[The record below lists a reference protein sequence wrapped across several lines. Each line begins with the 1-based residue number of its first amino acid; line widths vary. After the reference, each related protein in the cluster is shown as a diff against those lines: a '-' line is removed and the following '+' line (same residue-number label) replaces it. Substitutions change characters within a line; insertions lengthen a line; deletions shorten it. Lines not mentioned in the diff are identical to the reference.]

1 MKKNLFFVIVVSF
14 MMISGCA
21 PVSVGRMD
29 ASDEVDLS
37 GYWND
42 TDSRLVAE
50 EVIKDCL
57 SRGWLADFTSN
68 AAKKPRVIVGT
79 VKNMSSEHIATAAFV
94 KDMERELINS
104 GKVTF
109 VAGGSEREEI
119 RQERAEQQK
128 FSEDAKAFFR
138 EKAADFILQGGI
150 NSILD
155 SAGRKTLRYYQV
167 ELELINIE
175 TNEKVWIGQKK
186 IKKLVKR
193 SRFGL

>member
-1 MKKNLFFVIVVSF
+1 MKNLFILSITVSVLL
-14 MMISGCA
+14 ISGCA
-21 PVSVGRMD
+21 PVSVGRID
-29 ASDEVDLS
+29 AGEEVDLS

-57 SRGWLADFTSN
+57 SRGWLSDFTSL

-79 VKNMSSEHIATAAFV
+79 VKNMSSEHIATATFV

-155 SAGRKTLRYYQV
+155 SVGRKTLRYYQI

>member
-1 MKKNLFFVIVVSF
+1 VKNIFVICISLL
-14 MMISGCA
+14 MIAGCA
-21 PVSVGRMD
+21 PVKVGRMD
-29 ASDEVDLS
+29 SAAEVDLS

-50 EVIKDCL
+50 EAISDCL
-57 SRGWLADFTSN
+57 GRSWLPDFS
-68 AAKKPRVIVGT
+68 ASAGKKPRVIVGT
-79 VKNMSSEHIATAAFV
+79 VKNMSSEHIATDTFV

-109 VAGGSEREEI
+109 VAGGAEREEI

-128 FSEDAKAFFR
+128 FSGDAKAFFK
-138 EKAADFILQGGI
+138 EKSADFMLQGGI

-155 SAGRKTLRYYQV
+155 SAGKTTLRYYQI
-167 ELELINIE
+167 ELELIDME
-175 TNEKVWIGQKK
+175 SNEKVWIGQKK

-193 SRFGL
+193 SKFGL

>member
-1 MKKNLFFVIVVSF
+1 MKSIFLIWVSIL
-14 MMISGCA
+14 MIAGCA
-21 PVSVGRMD
+21 SVKVGRMD
-29 ASDEVDLS
+29 AGSEVDLS

-57 SRGWLADFTSN
+57 GRGWLPEFSSR

-79 VKNMSSEHIATAAFV
+79 VKNMSSEHIATATFV

-104 GKVTF
+104 GKVVF
-109 VAGGSEREEI
+109 VSGGREREEI

-128 FSEDAKAFFR
+128 FSEDAKAFFK
-138 EKAADFILQGGI
+138 EKAADFMLQGDI

-155 SAGRKTLRYYQV
+155 SAGKQTLRYYQI
-167 ELELINIE
+167 ELELIDME
-175 TNEKVWIGQKK
+175 SNEKVWIGQKK

-193 SRFGL
+193 SKFGL

>member
-1 MKKNLFFVIVVSF
+1 
-14 MMISGCA
+14 MISGCA
-21 PVSVGRMD
+21 PVSVGRID
-29 ASDEVDLS
+29 AGEEVDLS

-57 SRGWLADFTSN
+57 SRGWLSDFTSL

-79 VKNMSSEHIATAAFV
+79 VKNMSSEHIATATFV

-155 SAGRKTLRYYQV
+155 SVGRKTLRYYQI

-175 TNEKVWIGQKK
+175 TNEKAWIGQKK

>member
-1 MKKNLFFVIVVSF
+1 MKNLFILSITVSVL
-14 MMISGCA
+14 MISGCA
-21 PVSVGRMD
+21 PVSVGRID
-29 ASDEVDLS
+29 AGEEVDLS

-57 SRGWLADFTSN
+57 SRGWLSDFTSL

-79 VKNMSSEHIATAAFV
+79 VKNMSSEHIATATFV

-155 SAGRKTLRYYQV
+155 SVGRKTLRYYQI

-175 TNEKVWIGQKK
+175 TNEKAWIGQKK

>member
-1 MKKNLFFVIVVSF
+1 MKNIFVICVSLL
-14 MMISGCA
+14 MIAGCA
-21 PVSVGRMD
+21 PVKVGRMD
-29 ASDEVDLS
+29 SAAEVDLS

-50 EVIKDCL
+50 ETISDCL
-57 SRGWLADFTSN
+57 GRTWLPDFSSRAG
-68 AAKKPRVIVGT
+68 KKPRVIVGT
-79 VKNMSSEHIATAAFV
+79 VKNMSSEHIATDTFV

-109 VAGGSEREEI
+109 VAGGAAREEI

-128 FSEDAKAFFR
+128 FSGDAKAFFK
-138 EKAADFILQGGI
+138 EKAADFMLQGGI

-155 SAGRKTLRYYQV
+155 SAGKTTLRYYQI
-167 ELELINIE
+167 ELELIDME
-175 TNEKVWIGQKK
+175 SNEKVWIGQKK

-193 SRFGL
+193 SKFGL

>member
-1 MKKNLFFVIVVSF
+1 MKKLLIFVFTVSF
-14 MMISGCA
+14 VMVSGCA
-21 PVSVGRMD
+21 PVRVGRMD

-57 SRGWLADFTSN
+57 SRGWLADFSSS
-68 AAKKPRVIVGT
+68 AGKKPRVIVGT

-104 GKVTF
+104 GKVIF

-175 TNEKVWIGQKK
+175 TNEKAWIGQKK

>member
-1 MKKNLFFVIVVSF
+1 MKKNILCGLIFTMCMVQ
-14 MMISGCA
+14 GCA
-21 PVSVGRMD
+21 PVSVGRLD
-29 ASDEVDLS
+29 ARDEVDLS

-57 SRGWLADFTSN
+57 SRGWLSDFTSS
-68 AAKKPRVIVGT
+68 AGKKPRVIVGT
-79 VKNMSSEHIATAAFV
+79 VKNMSSEHIATATFV

-119 RQERAEQQK
+119 RQERAEQQR

-155 SAGRKTLRYYQV
+155 SVGRKTLRYYQI

>member
-1 MKKNLFFVIVVSF
+1 MKKNLMFALSVSF
-14 MMISGCA
+14 LMISGCS
-21 PVSVGRMD
+21 PVRVGRID
-29 ASDEVDLS
+29 AGDEVDLS

-57 SRGWLADFTSN
+57 SRGWLQDFTSRTD
-68 AAKKPRVIVGT
+68 KKPRIIVGT

-104 GKVTF
+104 GKVVF
-109 VAGGSEREEI
+109 VAGSSEREEI
-119 RQERAEQQK
+119 RQERADQQK
-128 FSEDAKAFFR
+128 FSEDAKAFFK

-155 SAGRKTLRYYQV
+155 SAGKKTLRYYQV
-167 ELELINIE
+167 ELELVNVE